1 MPLSARIST
10 SRSRTRSPRVSP
22 IPTPAPRSALW
33 PGCVRRNRPKS
44 LPSKMLWSRSTALLT
59 AQHVSLSIPIPSTSS
74 PLKKAHRQEEG
85 RETRA
90 VSRPKTIAVV
100 QSADIQLF
108 WSVLSTSFFWVIP
121 LRELGLYGTARFSLK
136 LPGIPFHLEVWAL
149 KPPVKM
155 VPEIARRPTQS
166 LVLQF
171 AA

>member
-1 MPLSARIST
+1 MAESGWSQFTPPASDVDALICSDFHLALT
-10 SRSRTRSPRVSP
+10 DEKPRASP

-59 AQHVSLSIPIPSTSS
+59 AQHVSPSIPIPSTSS
-74 PLKKAHRQEEG
+74 PLKKTHRQEEG

-90 VSRPKTIAVV
+90 ASRPKTIAVV

-121 LRELGLYGTARFSLK
+121 SGSWASTAQRASRSNSRASHSILRSGL
-136 LPGIPFHLEVWAL
+136 
-149 KPPVKM
+149 
-155 VPEIARRPTQS
+155 
-166 LVLQF
+166 
-171 AA
+171 